1 LWEKIKGV
9 VIMINCPNCKRLIK
23 ENVKFCPYCGFKIE
37 GYLREEEKVCP
48 QCGTPYKE
56 GQNFCKIC
64 GYDLREKRE
73 YKTIDWKI
81 PIIVVALIALIFAFL
96 YFNGYILDNKPPVV
110 EVSSKYANK
119 EALLTDQKNEL
130 TIEIFIIAKDNR
142 RLNKIEL
149 FLNDKLLKIFGGF
162 SQITYTWIAR
172 NEGNYIFKVIACD
185 NAGNKSELKT
195 MNIKVL
201 KISSPELSLIPEG
214 LEYVGYSVARE
225 GMITGEDV
233 LLRRGPTITT
243 EILDAMSKG
252 DIVSVYGEAVS
263 RKENEAIARYDTTMR
278 TLNGGDY
285 PINSGRALLIINDE
299 DIYYLVEVE
308 VGDGKLRGYILKEDA
323 KKIYGDYWYY
333 IRNKR
338 GKIGWVYGGYVKINE

>member
-23 ENVKFCPYCGFKIE
+23 ENVKFCPYCGFKIK
-37 GYLREEEKVCP
+37 GYSREEEKVCP

-64 GYDLREKRE
+64 GYD
-73 YKTIDWKI
+73 
-81 PIIVVALIALIFAFL
+81 
-96 YFNGYILDNKPPVV
+96 
-110 EVSSKYANK
+110 
-119 EALLTDQKNEL
+119 
-130 TIEIFIIAKDNR
+130 
-142 RLNKIEL
+142 
-149 FLNDKLLKIFGGF
+149 
-162 SQITYTWIAR
+162 
-172 NEGNYIFKVIACD
+172 
-185 NAGNKSELKT
+185 
-195 MNIKVL
+195 
-201 KISSPELSLIPEG
+201 
-214 LEYVGYSVARE
+214 
-225 GMITGEDV
+225 
-233 LLRRGPTITT
+233 
-243 EILDAMSKG
+243 LDAMSKG

-278 TLNGGDY
+278 TLDGGDY

-308 VGDGKLRGYILKEDA
+308 VEDGKLRGYILKEDA

-333 IRNKR
+333 IRNKK